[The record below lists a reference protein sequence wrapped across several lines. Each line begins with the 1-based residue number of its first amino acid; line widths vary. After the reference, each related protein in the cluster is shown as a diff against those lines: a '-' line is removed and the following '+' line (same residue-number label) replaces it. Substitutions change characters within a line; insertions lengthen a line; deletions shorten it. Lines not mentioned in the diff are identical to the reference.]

1 MFGGGCRKF
10 TLIYFG
16 VFHFILG
23 RCILNYTR
31 QWWFSKKT
39 IKIVWSSLRFIQ
51 MAMQTRMACRICRQP
66 VWDIS
71 FLLVTLFWQNLS
83 LFVCRYLTCKLGL
96 ATGRILQG
104 FMEPYLLPSVL
115 MATGIRLILS
125 LCSAM
130 HCSYFRYILFAFFRY
145 MPLKSTLVRKIISP
159 KSYEFAHILAN
170 QVCS

>member
-1 MFGGGCRKF
+1 
-10 TLIYFG
+10 
-16 VFHFILG
+16 
-23 RCILNYTR
+23 
-31 QWWFSKKT
+31 
-39 IKIVWSSLRFIQ
+39 
-51 MAMQTRMACRICRQP
+51 MAMQTQMACRICRQP

-125 LCSAM
+125 LCSAL
-130 HCSYFRYILFAFFRY
+130 HCSCFRYILLGLFRY
-145 MPLKSTLVRKIISP
+145 MPLKSTFRKIISP
-159 KSYEFAHILAN
+159 KSYEFAHLPQILRI
-170 QVCS
+170 CSFQQIRYVQKNTRRNIYTEIWSELSEVYLFVSLFSGVSVPNK